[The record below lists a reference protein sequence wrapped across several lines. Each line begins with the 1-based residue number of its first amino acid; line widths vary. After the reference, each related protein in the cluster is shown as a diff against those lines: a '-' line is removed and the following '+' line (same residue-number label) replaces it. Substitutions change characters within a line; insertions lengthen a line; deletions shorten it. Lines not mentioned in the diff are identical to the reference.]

1 LTIIFRNSII
11 KYFERIFN
19 EKFSNTIEIK
29 YIYVYFKQNNDTKLK
44 LKNKL
49 EDEVV
54 IVRNEIKL
62 T

>member
-1 LTIIFRNSII
+1 MTIIFRNSII